1 MTPADLIANV
11 LHHVEDEGLNDEQST
26 ALAHDILHALAGAGL
41 VVAHVDLLAD
51 IDKAFT
57 NLGVC
62 ADPGC
67 MKPVCG
73 WVPPALVR
81 RLRAALAEG
90 VITDGQ

>member
-1 MTPADLIANV
+1 MTPVEVIANV
-11 LHHVEDEGLNDEQST
+11 LHHVEDEGLNDEEST
-26 ALAHDILHALAGAGL
+26 ALAGDILHALAGAGL
-41 VVAHVDLLAD
+41 VVAPADLLVD

-62 ADPGC
+62 TDPEC